1 VPVVVNLPDAPGVRL
16 VSNVVG
22 VDPAEVAIGTDL
34 IVDFHP
40 IADGWLLPVFR
51 VADPTAKEQPA

>member
-1 VPVVVNLPDAPGVRL
+1 VVVNLPDAPGVRL

-51 VADPTAKEQPA
+51 VADPTPKEEPA